1 MKIWKL
7 WKHEVSRLRIFKS
20 FYSEMRLQKNL
31 GPIVQ
36 DKTRAQA
43 WGINF
48 EQLGF
53 VPMYLFLE
61 VQLTP
66 FESVQWGQITLPH
79 MFFPTLL

>member
-1 MKIWKL
+1 
-7 WKHEVSRLRIFKS
+7 
-20 FYSEMRLQKNL
+20 MRLQKNI

-66 FESVQWGQITLPH
+66 FESVQWGQITLPNLL
-79 MFFPTLL
+79 FPTLPQNIPTDLEL

>member
-1 MKIWKL
+1 
-7 WKHEVSRLRIFKS
+7 
-20 FYSEMRLQKNL
+20 MRLQKNI

-66 FESVQWGQITLPH
+66 FESLGANYFTTLAFSDFTSKYSDGP
-79 MFFPTLL
+79 

>member
-1 MKIWKL
+1 
-7 WKHEVSRLRIFKS
+7 
-20 FYSEMRLQKNL
+20 MRLQKNL

-43 WGINF
+43 WGINL

-79 MFFPTLL
+79 LLFPTLFQNIPTGLEL

>member
-1 MKIWKL
+1 M
-7 WKHEVSRLRIFKS
+7 
-20 FYSEMRLQKNL
+20 YPEMRLQKIF

-36 DKTRAQA
+36 DKTRTQA

-66 FESVQWGQITLPH
+66 FESVGANYSTTHVFSDITLKYSDRP
-79 MFFPTLL
+79 

>member
-1 MKIWKL
+1 
-7 WKHEVSRLRIFKS
+7 
-20 FYSEMRLQKNL
+20 MRLQKNL

-48 EQLGF
+48 EQSGF

-66 FESVQWGQITLPH
+66 FESVKWGQITLPH
-79 MFFPTLL
+79 LLFPTLLQSIPTGLEL